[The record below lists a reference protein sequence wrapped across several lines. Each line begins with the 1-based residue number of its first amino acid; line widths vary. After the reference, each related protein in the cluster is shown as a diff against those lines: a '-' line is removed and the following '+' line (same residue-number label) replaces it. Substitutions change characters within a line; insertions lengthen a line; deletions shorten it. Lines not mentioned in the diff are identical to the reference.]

1 VVKLEDGFF
10 PCTSSPARNAH
21 TPSHSNMCKGPSA
34 LAPFGAAALLQT
46 AATFLE
52 EKQTAVRTLVKESG
66 DAITT
71 PTIKGKAKAVSKLV
85 AKNAPSTMLGGLVRS
100 PTRTARSP
108 PVVFPPRTSCRGP
121 GTREDASAPTLA
133 LLHMAV

>member
-1 VVKLEDGFF
+1 MVKLEDGFF

-71 PTIKGKAKAVSKLV
+71 PTTKRKAAFVQ
-85 AKNAPSTMLGGLVRS
+85 VRKCVKWFS
-100 PTRTARSP
+100 LDCCGIPYRRT
-108 PVVFPPRTSCRGP
+108 
-121 GTREDASAPTLA
+121 E
-133 LLHMAV
+133 